1 MVAAYHA
8 PDVPAAAARERNATM
23 FGFFVGA
30 ACLVGLAAV
39 ARGHHHHHHGFGHH
53 GFGHRRGFGGRFF
66 LRRVL
71 ERLDTTPGQEK
82 VIREAIHDLR
92 DEAWS
97 LRSEVRRTRG
107 DIAQALR
114 GPELDRAVLDR
125 VFAKHDEV
133 IEKLRVSV
141 LTSVDKVHSTL
152 DEQQRRRLADMIE
165 SGPCGLAGC

>member
-1 MVAAYHA
+1 
-8 PDVPAAAARERNATM
+8 M
-23 FGFFVGA
+23 FGFFIGA

-39 ARGHHHHHHGFGHH
+39 ARGHRHHHYGYGGFGHH
-53 GFGHRRGFGGRFF
+53 GHRRGFGGRFF
-66 LRRVL
+66 FRRVL

-82 VIREAIHDLR
+82 LIREAIHDLR
-92 DEAWS
+92 DEAFS

-107 DIAQALR
+107 DIAEALR
-114 GPELDRAVLDR
+114 GPQLDRAVLDR